1 MQLTQQGSRPSGW
14 SGPDG
19 IIGRY
24 IREELEKTLEA
35 YRSQPNLIA
44 EHANQEEDTIRG
56 GYANR
61 QLFELVQNSADALSE
76 SSGGTIH
83 LRLTAKHLYCADDGN
98 PIDTNGVR
106 ALMFSHLSSKRGTTE
121 IGRFGMG
128 FKSVLGVTSTPE
140 FFSRSGSF
148 RFDRSRAGRLLRPL
162 ASDAERYPVLRVPES
177 VDPEP
182 EMIADPILENLME
195 WAANIVR
202 LPLELDAYESVA
214 EQVRAF
220 PAEFLL
226 FVEHVRELVLMAEQ
240 GRTIRLHREDGLHI
254 LDNGTSRSAWM
265 LTRRMHQLSSRAKS
279 DSRSLDNADEVPIW
293 WAAPLDRLDQPGKFW
308 AFFPTLSHSLL
319 AGILNAP
326 WKTNED
332 RQSLLPGIYN
342 NELIDAATYMVAD
355 ALPRLST
362 KVDPAKH
369 LDALPRRVEAGDSD
383 HSIRLREKLFKVLI
397 DRPIIPN
404 QDGKLRGWRSLSYP
418 PEKLISGGQGASVA
432 LDGWAQHEGRPSSW
446 LHHRALP
453 RTRMARLRLVT
464 QEQHRHSSVSQWLTA
479 LVNSLRAEANPVRAS
494 MAAVQIAA
502 SIPAKIRASEDRLG
516 DIVLTSDGRLVEPD
530 PAVLFLGRGVVSSDV
545 NIVHPHLEEDQ
556 ETLTALEK
564 LGIRTIS
571 PEAYFRSYA
580 WECRSHVPGR
590 WNQRKE
596 PEEIDD
602 YWREFWELTRDM
614 NPPAAVEIIDQI
626 ASGHDKSI
634 QELMHVRT
642 VAGEWHS
649 LHEVLLPGRIVP
661 SDGSRDAEVT
671 VDVDFH
677 GSDLP
682 LLESLGA
689 VDAPRSGQD
698 LSPLRWLTYRGDCRF
713 EFIERDFPST
723 PRETMLNFDESTT
736 SGPLDVLQKLSE
748 EGNALYTW
756 ELLRLEDT
764 YWPWTMRHDT
774 QIIYPPMDFPSPA
787 IDEIEKRGLI
797 RVGDDF
803 RPILDGL
810 GGSPRDLAVRYALLS
825 HSSSAAISQAFGL
838 PAITTEVPPETVGE
852 DPPVPLV
859 DIWPGLAPHLP
870 GQRSRFHLIRCDGI
884 TVGIREEDAII
895 HKDAVY
901 ITRKAGDRQE
911 LQMVLQALGTPISH
925 DQMESI
931 LSHETPEDVQRARDR
946 IRACSTDEERLLE
959 TVGEDALRER
969 LPQSLVS
976 ILEDIGPLRGIRLA
990 QAAIATF
997 HTDAL
1002 REYRHALDH
1011 LDPPQQW
1018 AGRQRAVDFVRSLGF
1033 GEEWA
1038 GDPTRKRDPFVEVPG
1053 PYSLPPLHD
1062 YQRRIV
1068 ANFRNMLES
1077 SQNGG
1082 ERRAMISM
1090 PTGSG
1095 KTRVAVQA
1103 IVEAIREDGLTGGI
1117 LWVADRDELCEQAV
1131 EAWREVW
1138 SSEGTQATPL
1148 RISRLW
1154 AGQEAPAPTAERH
1167 VIVASVQT
1175 LSSRIERL
1183 PRQYE
1188 FLADFQMAVF
1198 DEAHRSITPTST
1210 TVMQELGLTR
1220 WRREREPFLIGLT
1233 ATPYRGYDEA
1243 ETRRLVNRYSA
1254 NRLDTV
1260 AFENDDP
1267 ENVIQELQDM
1277 DVLARV
1283 DHATIQGGD
1292 FFLSR
1297 DEMRQA
1303 RENPWLPRSVE
1314 RRIALDADRTRR
1326 IVQTYREQVDPEW
1339 PALIF
1344 ATSVEHAKTI
1354 AALLTYG
1361 GTKARAVSA
1370 ATGASTRQR
1379 IVKDFRT
1386 GDIRVLVNY
1395 AVFREG
1401 FDAPRTRAI
1410 IVARPV
1416 YSPNLYFQMI
1426 GRGLRGV
1433 KNGGNE
1439 RCLVLNVRDNI
1450 ENFEGRLAFTD
1461 LDWLWA

>member
-1 MQLTQQGSRPSGW
+1 MSSGPSSW
-14 SGPDG
+14 SGSDG
-19 IIGRY
+19 TIGLF
-24 IREELEKTLEA
+24 IREERQKTLDA
-35 YRSQPNLIA
+35 YHSQPNLIA

-61 QLFELVQNSADALSE
+61 QLFELVQNSADALAE

-83 LRLTAKHLYCADDGN
+83 LRLTARHLYCADDGN
-98 PIDTNGVR
+98 VIDTNGVK
-106 ALMFSHLSSKRGTTE
+106 ALMFSHLSPKRGTTE

-148 RFDRSRAGRLLRPL
+148 RFDRSMAEKLLRPL
-162 ASDAERYPVLRVPES
+162 ASDAERYPVLRMPEA

-182 EMIADPILENLME
+182 EVDADPILGDLME
-195 WAANIVR
+195 WASNIVR
-202 LPLELDAYESVA
+202 LPLELGAYENLA
-214 EQVRAF
+214 GQIEAF
-220 PAEFLL
+220 PDEFLL

-240 GRTIRLHREDGLHI
+240 SRTIRLYREDGLHI
-254 LDNGTSRSAWM
+254 LDNGQSRSAWR
-265 LTRRMHQLSSRAKS
+265 LTRRMHRLSSRAKS
-279 DSRSLDNADEVPIW
+279 DSRSLDNADEVPMW
-293 WAAPLDRLDQPGKFW
+293 WAAPLNRLDQPGKFW

-342 NELIDAATYMVAD
+342 DELIDAATDMVAD

-362 KVDPAKH
+362 KDDPAKH

-383 HSIRLREKLFKVLI
+383 HSIRLREKLFEVLF
-397 DRPIIPN
+397 DRPLIPN

-418 PEKLISGGQGASVA
+418 PEKLISGSQGATVA
-432 LDGWAQHEGRPSSW
+432 LDRWAQYEGRPSSW

-453 RTRMARLRLVT
+453 RTRLARIRLVT
-464 QEQHRHSSVSQWLTA
+464 QEQHRHSSVGQWLTA
-479 LVNSLRAEANPVRAS
+479 LANSPGAKGDPVRAS
-494 MAAVQIAA
+494 MAAVLTAA
-502 SIPAKIRASEDRLG
+502 AIPTKARDSEDRLG
-516 DIVLTSDGRLVEPD
+516 NIVLTSDGRLVEPD
-530 PAVLFLGRGVVSSDV
+530 PSVLFLGKGVVSSEV

-556 ETLTALEK
+556 ETLVALEK
-564 LGIRTIS
+564 LGIRPMS
-571 PEAYFRSYA
+571 HEASFRSYA
-580 WECRSHVPGR
+580 WGCRSHVPGR
-590 WNQRKE
+590 WNQRRT
-596 PEEIDD
+596 PEEIDE
-602 YWREFWELTRDM
+602 YWREFWGLARNM
-614 NPPAAVEIIDQI
+614 KAQVAVEIIEQI
-626 ASGHDKSI
+626 ASGHDKSA

-642 VAGEWHS
+642 IAGEWHS

-661 SDGSRDAEVT
+661 PDGSRDGDVT

-677 GSDLP
+677 GPDRP
-682 LLESLGA
+682 VLETLGT

-698 LSPLRWLTYRGDCRF
+698 LSPLRWLTYRSDCRF
-713 EFIERDFPST
+713 DFIERDLPST
-723 PRETMLNFDESTT
+723 PRENMLRFDHSTT
-736 SGPLDVLQKLSE
+736 SGPLDVLEELSE
-748 EGNALYTW
+748 EGNALFTW

-764 YWPWTMRHDT
+764 YKPWTMRHNT
-774 QIIYPPMDFPSPA
+774 QSIYPPMDFPSPA
-787 IDEIEKRGLI
+787 IEEIRENGLI
-797 RVGDDF
+797 RVGDDIK
-803 RPILDGL
+803 PIRHGL
-810 GGSPRDLAVRYALLS
+810 GGSPRDLAVRFALLA
-825 HSSSAAISQAFGL
+825 HPNSAAISQAFGV
-838 PAITTEVPPETVGE
+838 PAITTDVPPEAIGE
-852 DPPVPLV
+852 DQPVPLV

-870 GQRSRFHLIRCDGI
+870 GLRSQFHLIRCDGMR
-884 TVGIREEDAII
+884 VGNREEDAII
-895 HKDAVY
+895 HQDAVY

-911 LQMVLQALGTPISH
+911 LQAVLQALGTPITKE
-925 DQMESI
+925 QTERI
-931 LSHETPEDVQRARDR
+931 LSHETPEDVQMARDR
-946 IRACSTDEERLLE
+946 VNACSTDEERLSE
-959 TVGEDALRER
+959 TVGEDALRDR
-969 LPQSLVS
+969 LPQSLVD
-976 ILEDIGPLRGIRLA
+976 ILENSGPLRGIRLA
-990 QAAIATF
+990 QATIATF

-1002 REYRHALDH
+1002 REHRHALGY

-1018 AGRQRAVDFVRSLGF
+1018 AGGQRAVDFVRSLGF

-1038 GDPTRKRDPFVEVPG
+1038 GEPTRKPDPYVDVPG

-1068 ANFRNMLES
+1068 ANLRSLLES
-1077 SQNGG
+1077 SHNGG

-1117 LWVADRDELCEQAV
+1117 LWVADRHELCEQAV
-1131 EAWREVW
+1131 EAWRQVW

-1154 AGQEAPAPTAERH
+1154 AGQEAPVPTAERH

-1175 LSSRIERL
+1175 LSSRIQRL
-1183 PRQYE
+1183 PNQYE
-1188 FLADFQMAVF
+1188 FLADFELAVF
-1198 DEAHRSITPTST
+1198 DEAHRSITPSSTS
-1210 TVMQELGLTR
+1210 VMEELGLTR
-1220 WRREREPFLIGLT
+1220 WRRAREPFLIGLT
-1233 ATPYRGYDEA
+1233 ATPYRGFDEA

-1260 AFENDDP
+1260 AFENEDP
-1267 ENVIQELQDM
+1267 EKVIQELQHM

-1283 DHATIQGGD
+1283 DHATIEGGR
-1292 FFLSR
+1292 FFLSG
-1297 DEMRQA
+1297 DELRQA
-1303 RENPWLPRSVE
+1303 SETPWLPRSVE
-1314 RRIALDADRTRR
+1314 RRIAVDADRTRR
-1326 IVQTYREQVDPEW
+1326 IVQTYRERVDPDW
-1339 PALIF
+1339 PTLIF

-1354 AALLTYG
+1354 AALLTYEG
-1361 GTKARAVSA
+1361 VNARAVSA
-1370 ATGASTRQR
+1370 NTGASTRQR
-1379 IVKDFRT
+1379 IVRDFRA
-1386 GDIRVLVNY
+1386 GEVKALVNY

-1426 GRGLRGV
+1426 GRGLRGI

-1450 ENFEGRLAFTD
+1450 ENFEGSLAFTD